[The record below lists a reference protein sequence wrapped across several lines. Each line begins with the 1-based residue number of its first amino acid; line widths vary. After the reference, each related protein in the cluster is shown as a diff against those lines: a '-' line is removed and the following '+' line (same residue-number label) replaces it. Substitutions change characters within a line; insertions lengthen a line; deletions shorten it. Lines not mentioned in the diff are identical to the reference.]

1 MHLIFEEY
9 LYIILYCIRKA
20 VKALKKLFYAI
31 SDYFVNTDKI
41 LWFLVLC
48 CTVYSSL
55 LLSSV
60 ERAGGSFVK
69 TQIIA
74 AIIGMI
80 IAIIISVIDYEY
92 IARQWWALAIV
103 SIFLFIAVFLF
114 GITVTG
120 TDDTAWIRL
129 PGGLTFQP
137 SELVKIFFIVTFAKH
152 LEVLT
157 AKDKLKT
164 FLGVLSL
171 LLHVGIPVVIIH
183 MQGDDGSALI
193 FFFIMLIMAV
203 VAGVQGRYFVILGS
217 ALAIGLPLLW
227 HFFLN
232 DEHRNRILALFD
244 LDSNALTTYGYQ
256 QYQSK
261 VSIASGEFS
270 GYGLGKG
277 YRTGVGF
284 VPEQENDFIFSVAG
298 EELGFIGTTLILM
311 LLLALIAKVFFI
323 GLDARDNLGKFIAF
337 GMFALLAS
345 QTIINIGMVIGL
357 LPVIGI
363 TLPFFSAGGTS
374 SMCLYFGIGL
384 VQSVHMHKHNNEVIK
399 LSYTRSERIK
409 I

>member
-1 MHLIFEEY
+1 MDT
-9 LYIILYCIRKA
+9 
-20 VKALKKLFYAI
+20 LKKFFNAI
-31 SDYFVNTDKI
+31 GDYFINTDKI
-41 LWFLVLC
+41 LWFLVIC
-48 CTVYSSL
+48 CTVISAV

-60 ERAGGSFVK
+60 ERAGGLFVR
-69 TQIIA
+69 TQIMA
-74 AIIGMI
+74 ACIGI
-80 IAIIISVIDYEY
+80 VIAIVISVIDYEY
-92 IARQWWALAIV
+92 ITRYWWLLAIL
-103 SIFLFIAVFLF
+103 SFGLFIYVFLF
-114 GITVTG
+114 GITISG

-152 LEVLT
+152 LDVLVN
-157 AKDKLKT
+157 KDKLKT
-164 FLGVLSL
+164 FLGVSGL
-171 LLHVGIPVVIIH
+171 LLHVGIPVLIIH

-193 FFFIMLIMAV
+193 FFFIMLVMCI
-203 VAGVQGRYFVILGS
+203 VAGLQARYFIILGS
-217 ALAIGLPLLW
+217 VLAIGLPLLW
-227 HFFLN
+227 NFFLN

-244 LDSNALTTYGYQ
+244 LDSNALTNYGYQ

-261 VSIASGEFS
+261 VSIASGELT
-270 GYGLGKG
+270 GYGVGQG

-298 EELGFIGTTLILM
+298 EEMGFLGSILILI
-311 LLLALIAKVFFI
+311 LLLSLIVKVFFI
-323 GLDARDNLGKFIAF
+323 GMSARDKMGSYIAY
-337 GMFALLAS
+337 GMFGLLAS
-345 QTIINIGMVIGL
+345 QTIINLGMVLGL

>member
-1 MHLIFEEY
+1 M
-9 LYIILYCIRKA
+9 
-20 VKALKKLFYAI
+20 VKALKKIFHAI
-31 SDYFVNTDKI
+31 GDYFVNTDKV
-41 LWFLVLC
+41 LWLIVIC

-69 TQIIA
+69 TQIMAA
-74 AIIGMI
+74 AIGIF

-92 IARQWWALAIV
+92 IARYWWALVIISIGLFV
-103 SIFLFIAVFLF
+103 SVFLF
-114 GITVTG
+114 GITVSG

-137 SELVKIFFIVTFAKH
+137 SELIKIFFIVTFAKH
-152 LEVLT
+152 LEILKS
-157 AKDKLKT
+157 KDKLKT
-164 FLGVLSL
+164 FWGVISL
-171 LLHVGIPVVIIH
+171 LMHVGIPVLIIH
-183 MQGDDGSALI
+183 LQGDDGSALI
-193 FFFIMLIMAV
+193 FLFIMLVMTV
-203 VAGVQGRYFVILGS
+203 VAGVQARYFIVLGA
-217 ALAIGLPLLW
+217 ALTIALPLLW
-227 HFFLN
+227 NFFLN
-232 DEHRNRILALFD
+232 DEHRNRIQALFD
-244 LDSNALTTYGYQ
+244 LDSNALTNYGYQ

-261 VSIASGEFS
+261 VSIASGELT
-270 GYGLGKG
+270 GYGLGQG

-298 EELGFIGTTLILM
+298 EELGFIGTILILV
-311 LLLALIAKVFFI
+311 LLLTLIAKVFFI
-323 GLDARDNLGKFIAF
+323 GIDARDNLGSFIAF
-337 GMFALLAS
+337 GMFGLLAS

-384 VQSVHMHKHNNEVIK
+384 VQSVHMHKQNNEVIK
-399 LSYTRSERIK
+399 LSYTRAERIK

>member
-1 MHLIFEEY
+1 MS
-9 LYIILYCIRKA
+9 R
-20 VKALKKLFYAI
+20 LKKFFGSI
-31 SDYFVNTDKI
+31 GDYFVNTDKI
-41 LWFLVLC
+41 LWFLVIC
-48 CTVYSSL
+48 CSVYSAL

-60 ERAGGSFVK
+60 ERAGGSFVR
-69 TQIIA
+69 TQIVA
-74 AIIGMI
+74 AVIGI
-80 IAIIISVIDYEY
+80 LVAVVISVIDYEY
-92 IARQWWALAIV
+92 IARYWWLLAIL
-103 SIFLFIAVFLF
+103 SFGLFMAVFLF
-114 GITVTG
+114 GMTVTG

-137 SELVKIFFIVTFAKH
+137 SELVKIFFIVTFSKH
-152 LEVLT
+152 LDVLIE
-157 AKDKLKT
+157 KGKLKT
-164 FLGVLSL
+164 IFGVVGL
-171 LLHVGIPVVIIH
+171 LLHVGVPVGIIH
-183 MQGDDGSALI
+183 LQGDDGSALI
-193 FFFIMLIMAV
+193 FLFIMLIMCV
-203 VAGVQGRYFVILGS
+203 VAGVQARYFVILGS

-227 HFFLN
+227 NFFLN

-261 VSIASGEFS
+261 VSIASGEVT
-270 GYGLGKG
+270 GYGLGQG

-298 EELGFIGTTLILM
+298 EELGFIGCILILL
-311 LLLALIAKVFFI
+311 LLLALIVKVFFI
-323 GLDARDNLGKFIAF
+323 GLSARDKLGSFIAF

-345 QTIINIGMVIGL
+345 QTIINLGMVLGL

-384 VQSVHMHKHNNEVIK
+384 VQSVHMHKQNNEVIK
-399 LSYTRSERIK
+399 LSYTRNERIK

>member
-1 MHLIFEEY
+1 M
-9 LYIILYCIRKA
+9 
-20 VKALKKLFYAI
+20 KALKKIFHAI
-31 SDYFVNTDKI
+31 GDYFVNTDKL
-41 LWFLVLC
+41 LWFIVVC

-69 TQIIA
+69 TQIMA
-74 AIIGMI
+74 AEIGI
-80 IAIIISVIDYEY
+80 LIAIIISVIDYEY
-92 IARQWWALAIV
+92 IARYWWALALISV
-103 SIFLFIAVFLF
+103 GLFIWVFLF
-114 GITVTG
+114 GITISG

-152 LEVLT
+152 LDTLKS
-157 AKDKLKT
+157 KDKLKT
-164 FLGVLSL
+164 FPGVVSL
-171 LLHVGIPVVIIH
+171 LLHVGIPVLIIH
-183 MQGDDGSALI
+183 IQGDDGSALI
-193 FFFIMLIMAV
+193 FMFIMLVMAV
-203 VAGVQGRYFVILGS
+203 VAGVQGRYFIILGAS
-217 ALAIGLPLLW
+217 LAIALPLLW
-227 HFFLN
+227 NFFLN

-244 LDSNALTTYGYQ
+244 LDSNALTNYGYQ

-261 VSIASGEFS
+261 VSIASGELT
-270 GYGLGKG
+270 GYGIGQG

-298 EELGFIGTTLILM
+298 EELGFIGTMLILV
-311 LLLALIAKVFFI
+311 LLLALIAKVFFVGI
-323 GLDARDNLGKFIAF
+323 DARDNLGSFIAF
-337 GMFALLAS
+337 GMFGLLAS

-384 VQSVHMHKHNNEVIK
+384 VQSVYMHKQNNEVIK

>member
-1 MHLIFEEY
+1 MDT
-9 LYIILYCIRKA
+9 
-20 VKALKKLFYAI
+20 LKKFFNAI
-31 SDYFVNTDKI
+31 GDYFINTDKI
-41 LWFLVLC
+41 LWFLVIC
-48 CTVYSSL
+48 CTVISAV

-60 ERAGGSFVK
+60 ERAGGLFVR
-69 TQIIA
+69 TQIMA
-74 AIIGMI
+74 ACIGI
-80 IAIIISVIDYEY
+80 VIAIVISVIDYEY
-92 IARQWWALAIV
+92 ITRYWWLLAIL
-103 SIFLFIAVFLF
+103 SFGLFIYVFLF
-114 GITVTG
+114 GITISG

-152 LEVLT
+152 LDVLVN
-157 AKDKLKT
+157 KDKLKT
-164 FLGVLSL
+164 FLGVLGL
-171 LLHVGIPVVIIH
+171 LLHVGIPVLIIH

-193 FFFIMLIMAV
+193 FFFIMLVMCI
-203 VAGVQGRYFVILGS
+203 VAGLQARYFIILGS
-217 ALAIGLPLLW
+217 VLAIGLPLLW
-227 HFFLN
+227 NFFLN

-244 LDSNALTTYGYQ
+244 LDSNALTNYGYQ

-261 VSIASGEFS
+261 VSIASGELT
-270 GYGLGKG
+270 GYGVGQG

-298 EELGFIGTTLILM
+298 EEMGFLGSILILI
-311 LLLALIAKVFFI
+311 LLLSLIVKVFFI
-323 GLDARDNLGKFIAF
+323 GMSARDKMGSYIAY
-337 GMFALLAS
+337 GMFGLLAS
-345 QTIINIGMVIGL
+345 QTIINLGMVLGL

-384 VQSVHMHKHNNEVIK
+384 VQSVHMHKQNNEVIK

>member
-1 MHLIFEEY
+1 M
-9 LYIILYCIRKA
+9 
-20 VKALKKLFYAI
+20 VKALKKIFHAI
-31 SDYFVNTDKI
+31 GDYFVNTDKV
-41 LWFLVLC
+41 LWLIVIC

-69 TQIIA
+69 TQIMA
-74 AIIGMI
+74 AVIGI
-80 IAIIISVIDYEY
+80 LIAIIISVIDYEY
-92 IARQWWALAIV
+92 IARYWWALVIISIGLFV
-103 SIFLFIAVFLF
+103 SVFLF
-114 GITVTG
+114 GITVSG

-137 SELVKIFFIVTFAKH
+137 SELIKIFFIVTFAKH
-152 LEVLT
+152 LEILKS
-157 AKDKLKT
+157 KDKLKT
-164 FLGVLSL
+164 FWGVISL
-171 LLHVGIPVVIIH
+171 LIHVGIPVLIIH
-183 MQGDDGSALI
+183 IQGDDGSALI
-193 FFFIMLIMAV
+193 FLFIMLVMTV
-203 VAGVQGRYFVILGS
+203 VAGVQARYFIVLGA
-217 ALAIGLPLLW
+217 ALTIALPLLW
-227 HFFLN
+227 NFFLN
-232 DEHRNRILALFD
+232 DEHRNRIQALFD
-244 LDSNALTTYGYQ
+244 LDSNALTNYGYQ

-261 VSIASGEFS
+261 VSIASGELT
-270 GYGLGKG
+270 GYGLGQG

-298 EELGFIGTTLILM
+298 EELGFIGTILILV

-323 GLDARDNLGKFIAF
+323 GIDARDNLGSFIAF
-337 GMFALLAS
+337 GMFGLLAS

-384 VQSVHMHKHNNEVIK
+384 VQSVHMHKQNNEVIK
-399 LSYTRSERIK
+399 LSYTRAERIK

>member
-1 MHLIFEEY
+1 M
-9 LYIILYCIRKA
+9 
-20 VKALKKLFYAI
+20 KALKKIFHAI
-31 SDYFVNTDKI
+31 GDYFVNTDKL
-41 LWFLVLC
+41 LWFIVVC

-69 TQIIA
+69 TQIMA
-74 AIIGMI
+74 AVIGI
-80 IAIIISVIDYEY
+80 LIAIIISVIDYEY
-92 IARQWWALAIV
+92 IARYWWALALISV
-103 SIFLFIAVFLF
+103 GLFIWVFLF
-114 GITVTG
+114 GITISG

-152 LEVLT
+152 LDTLKS
-157 AKDKLKT
+157 KDKLKT
-164 FLGVLSL
+164 FPGVVSL
-171 LLHVGIPVVIIH
+171 LLHVGIPVLIIH
-183 MQGDDGSALI
+183 IQGDDGSALI
-193 FFFIMLIMAV
+193 FMFIMLVMAV
-203 VAGVQGRYFVILGS
+203 VAGVQGRYFIILGAS
-217 ALAIGLPLLW
+217 LAIALPLLW
-227 HFFLN
+227 NFFLN

-244 LDSNALTTYGYQ
+244 LDSNALTNYGYQ

-261 VSIASGEFS
+261 VSIASGELT
-270 GYGLGKG
+270 GYGIGQG

-298 EELGFIGTTLILM
+298 EELGFIGTMLILV
-311 LLLALIAKVFFI
+311 LLLALIAKVFFVGI
-323 GLDARDNLGKFIAF
+323 DARDNLGSFIAF
-337 GMFALLAS
+337 GMFGLLAS

-384 VQSVHMHKHNNEVIK
+384 VQSVYMHKQNNEVIK

>member
-1 MHLIFEEY
+1 MDT
-9 LYIILYCIRKA
+9 
-20 VKALKKLFYAI
+20 LKKFFNAI
-31 SDYFVNTDKI
+31 GDYFINTDKI
-41 LWFLVLC
+41 LWFLVIC
-48 CTVYSSL
+48 CTVISAV

-60 ERAGGSFVK
+60 ERAGGLFVR
-69 TQIIA
+69 TQIMA
-74 AIIGMI
+74 ACIGI
-80 IAIIISVIDYEY
+80 VIAIVISVIDYEY
-92 IARQWWALAIV
+92 ITRYWWLLAIL
-103 SIFLFIAVFLF
+103 SFGLFIYVFLF
-114 GITVTG
+114 GITISG

-152 LEVLT
+152 LDVLVN
-157 AKDKLKT
+157 KDKLKT
-164 FLGVLSL
+164 FLGVLGL
-171 LLHVGIPVVIIH
+171 LLHVSIPVLIIH
-183 MQGDDGSALI
+183 MQDNDGSALI
-193 FFFIMLIMAV
+193 FFFIMLVMCI
-203 VAGVQGRYFVILGS
+203 VAGLQARYFIILGS
-217 ALAIGLPLLW
+217 VLAIGLPLLW
-227 HFFLN
+227 NFFLN

-244 LDSNALTTYGYQ
+244 LDSNALTNYGYQ

-261 VSIASGEFS
+261 VSIASGELT
-270 GYGLGKG
+270 GYGVGQG

-298 EELGFIGTTLILM
+298 EEMGFLGSILILI
-311 LLLALIAKVFFI
+311 LLLSLIVKVFFI
-323 GLDARDNLGKFIAF
+323 GMSARDKMGSYIAY
-337 GMFALLAS
+337 GMFGLLAS
-345 QTIINIGMVIGL
+345 QTIINLGMVLGL

>member
-1 MHLIFEEY
+1 M
-9 LYIILYCIRKA
+9 
-20 VKALKKLFYAI
+20 KALKKIFHAI
-31 SDYFVNTDKI
+31 GDYFVNTDKL
-41 LWFLVLC
+41 LWFIVVC

-69 TQIIA
+69 TQIMA
-74 AIIGMI
+74 AVIGI
-80 IAIIISVIDYEY
+80 LIAIIISVIDYEY
-92 IARQWWALAIV
+92 IARYWWALALISV
-103 SIFLFIAVFLF
+103 GLFIWVFLF
-114 GITVTG
+114 GITISG

-152 LEVLT
+152 LDTLKS
-157 AKDKLKT
+157 KDKLKT
-164 FLGVLSL
+164 FPGVISL
-171 LLHVGIPVVIIH
+171 LLHVGIPVLIIH
-183 MQGDDGSALI
+183 IQGDDGSALI
-193 FFFIMLIMAV
+193 FMFIMLVMAV
-203 VAGVQGRYFVILGS
+203 VAGVQGRYFIILGAS
-217 ALAIGLPLLW
+217 LAIALPLLW
-227 HFFLN
+227 NFFLN

-244 LDSNALTTYGYQ
+244 LDSNALTNYGYQ

-261 VSIASGEFS
+261 VSIASGELT
-270 GYGLGKG
+270 GYGIGQG

-298 EELGFIGTTLILM
+298 EELGFIGTMLILV
-311 LLLALIAKVFFI
+311 LLLALIAKVFFVGI
-323 GLDARDNLGKFIAF
+323 DARDNLGSFIAF
-337 GMFALLAS
+337 GMFGLLAS

-384 VQSVHMHKHNNEVIK
+384 VQSVYMHKQNNEVIK

>member
-1 MHLIFEEY
+1 M
-9 LYIILYCIRKA
+9 
-20 VKALKKLFYAI
+20 LKKLFNAI
-31 SDYFVNTDKI
+31 GDYFINTDKI
-41 LWFLVLC
+41 LWFLVIC
-48 CTVYSSL
+48 CSVYSAF

-69 TQIIA
+69 TQIVA
-74 AIIGMI
+74 AVIGII
-80 IAIIISVIDYEY
+80 IAIVISVIDYEY
-92 IARQWWALAIV
+92 IARYWWTLAIL
-103 SIFLFIAVFLF
+103 SLGLFMAVFFF
-114 GITVTG
+114 GMTVSG

-137 SELVKIFFIVTFAKH
+137 SELVKVCFIVTFAKH
-152 LEVLT
+152 LDVLKS
-157 AKDKLKT
+157 KDKLKS

-171 LLHVGIPVVIIH
+171 LAHGAVPILIIH
-183 MQGDDGSALI
+183 LQGDDGSALI
-193 FFFIMLIMAV
+193 FFFIMLVMAV
-203 VAGVQGRYFVILGS
+203 VAGVQGRYFIVLGS

-227 HFFLN
+227 NFFLN

-244 LDSNALTTYGYQ
+244 LDGNALTTYGYQ

-261 VSIASGEFS
+261 VSIASGELK
-270 GYGLGKG
+270 GYGLGQG

-298 EELGFIGTTLILM
+298 EELGFIGTILILV
-311 LLLALIAKVFFI
+311 LLLLIIAKVFFI
-323 GLDARDNLGKFIAF
+323 GIDARDNLGNFIAF
-337 GMFALLAS
+337 GMFGLLAS

-384 VQSVHMHKHNNEVIK
+384 VQSVYMHKHNNEVIK
-399 LSYTRSERIK
+399 LSYTRNERIK

>member
-1 MHLIFEEY
+1 M
-9 LYIILYCIRKA
+9 
-20 VKALKKLFYAI
+20 LKKLFNAI
-31 SDYFVNTDKI
+31 GDYFINTDKI
-41 LWFLVLC
+41 LWFLVIC
-48 CTVYSSL
+48 CSVYSAF

-69 TQIIA
+69 TQIVA
-74 AIIGMI
+74 AVIGII
-80 IAIIISVIDYEY
+80 IAIVISVIDYEY
-92 IARQWWALAIV
+92 IARYWWTLAIL
-103 SIFLFIAVFLF
+103 SLGLFMAVFFF
-114 GITVTG
+114 GMTVSG

-137 SELVKIFFIVTFAKH
+137 SELVKICFIVTFAKH
-152 LEVLT
+152 LDVLKS
-157 AKDKLKT
+157 KDKLKS

-171 LLHVGIPVVIIH
+171 LAHGAVPILIIH
-183 MQGDDGSALI
+183 LQGDDGSALI
-193 FFFIMLIMAV
+193 FFFIMLVMAI
-203 VAGVQGRYFVILGS
+203 VAGVQGRYFIVLGS

-227 HFFLN
+227 NFFLN

-244 LDSNALTTYGYQ
+244 LDGNALTTYGYQ

-261 VSIASGEFS
+261 VSIASGELT
-270 GYGLGKG
+270 GYGLGQG

-298 EELGFIGTTLILM
+298 EELGFIGTILILV
-311 LLLALIAKVFFI
+311 LLLLIIAKVFFI
-323 GLDARDNLGKFIAF
+323 GIDARDNLGNFIAF
-337 GMFALLAS
+337 GMFGLLAS

-384 VQSVHMHKHNNEVIK
+384 VQSVYMHKHNNEVIK
-399 LSYTRSERIK
+399 LSYTRNERIK

>member
-1 MHLIFEEY
+1 M
-9 LYIILYCIRKA
+9 KT
-20 VKALKKLFYAI
+20 LKKIFHAI
-31 SDYFVNTDKI
+31 GDYFVNTDKL
-41 LWFLVLC
+41 LWFIVVC

-69 TQIIA
+69 TQIMA
-74 AIIGMI
+74 AVIGI
-80 IAIIISVIDYEY
+80 LIAIIISVIDYEY
-92 IARQWWALAIV
+92 IARYWWALALISV
-103 SIFLFIAVFLF
+103 GLFIWVFLF
-114 GITVTG
+114 GITISG

-152 LEVLT
+152 LDTLKS
-157 AKDKLKT
+157 KDKLKT
-164 FLGVLSL
+164 FPGVVSL
-171 LLHVGIPVVIIH
+171 LLHVGIPVLIIH
-183 MQGDDGSALI
+183 IQGDDGSALI
-193 FFFIMLIMAV
+193 FMFIMLVMAV
-203 VAGVQGRYFVILGS
+203 VAGVQGRYFIILGAS
-217 ALAIGLPLLW
+217 LAIALPLLW
-227 HFFLN
+227 NFFLN

-244 LDSNALTTYGYQ
+244 LDSNALTNYGYQ

-261 VSIASGEFS
+261 VSIASGELA
-270 GYGLGKG
+270 GYGIGQG

-298 EELGFIGTTLILM
+298 EELGFIGTMLILV
-311 LLLALIAKVFFI
+311 LLLALIAKVFFVGI
-323 GLDARDNLGKFIAF
+323 DARDNLGSFIAF
-337 GMFALLAS
+337 GMFGLLAS

-384 VQSVHMHKHNNEVIK
+384 VQSVYMHKQNNEVIK

>member
-1 MHLIFEEY
+1 MS
-9 LYIILYCIRKA
+9 R
-20 VKALKKLFYAI
+20 LKKFFGAI
-31 SDYFVNTDKI
+31 GDYFVNTDKI
-41 LWFLVLC
+41 LWFLVIC
-48 CTVYSSL
+48 CTVYSAL

-60 ERAGGSFVK
+60 ERAGGSFVR
-69 TQIIA
+69 TQIVA
-74 AIIGMI
+74 AVIGI
-80 IAIIISVIDYEY
+80 LVAVVISVIDYEY
-92 IARQWWALAIV
+92 IARYWWLLAIL
-103 SIFLFIAVFLF
+103 SIGLFMAVFLF
-114 GITVTG
+114 GMTVTG

-137 SELVKIFFIVTFAKH
+137 SELVKIFFIVTFSKH
-152 LEVLT
+152 LDVLIE
-157 AKDKLKT
+157 KGKLKT
-164 FLGVLSL
+164 IFGVVGL
-171 LLHVGIPVVIIH
+171 LLHVGVPVGIIH
-183 MQGDDGSALI
+183 LQGDDGSALI
-193 FFFIMLIMAV
+193 FFFIMLIMCV
-203 VAGVQGRYFVILGS
+203 VAGVQARYFVILGS

-227 HFFLN
+227 NFFLN

-261 VSIASGEFS
+261 VSIASGEVT
-270 GYGLGKG
+270 GYGLGQG

-298 EELGFIGTTLILM
+298 EELGFIGCILILL
-311 LLLALIAKVFFI
+311 LLLALIVKVFFI
-323 GLDARDNLGKFIAF
+323 GLSARDKLGSFIAF

-345 QTIINIGMVIGL
+345 QTIINLGMVLGL

-384 VQSVHMHKHNNEVIK
+384 VQSVHMHKQNNEVIK

>member
-1 MHLIFEEY
+1 M
-9 LYIILYCIRKA
+9 
-20 VKALKKLFYAI
+20 VKALKKIFHAI
-31 SDYFVNTDKI
+31 GDYFVNTDKV
-41 LWFLVLC
+41 LWLIVIC

-69 TQIIA
+69 TQIMA
-74 AIIGMI
+74 AVIGI
-80 IAIIISVIDYEY
+80 LIAIIISVIDYEY
-92 IARQWWALAIV
+92 IARYWWALVIISIGLFV
-103 SIFLFIAVFLF
+103 SVFLF
-114 GITVTG
+114 GITVSG

-137 SELVKIFFIVTFAKH
+137 SELIKVFFIVTFAKH
-152 LEVLT
+152 LEILKS
-157 AKDKLKT
+157 KDKLKT
-164 FLGVLSL
+164 FWGVISL
-171 LLHVGIPVVIIH
+171 LIHVGIPVLIIH
-183 MQGDDGSALI
+183 IQGDDGSALI
-193 FFFIMLIMAV
+193 FLFIMLVMTV
-203 VAGVQGRYFVILGS
+203 VAGVQARYFIVLGA
-217 ALAIGLPLLW
+217 ALTIALPLLW
-227 HFFLN
+227 NFFLN
-232 DEHRNRILALFD
+232 DEHRNRIQALFD
-244 LDSNALTTYGYQ
+244 LDSNALTNYGYQ

-261 VSIASGEFS
+261 VSIASGELT
-270 GYGLGKG
+270 GYGLGQG

-298 EELGFIGTTLILM
+298 EELGFIGTILILV

-323 GLDARDNLGKFIAF
+323 GIDARDNLGSFIAF
-337 GMFALLAS
+337 GMFGLLAS

-384 VQSVHMHKHNNEVIK
+384 VQSVHMHKQNNEVIK
-399 LSYTRSERIK
+399 LSYTRAERTK

>member
-1 MHLIFEEY
+1 M
-9 LYIILYCIRKA
+9 
-20 VKALKKLFYAI
+20 KALKKIFHAI
-31 SDYFVNTDKI
+31 GDYFVNTDKL
-41 LWFLVLC
+41 LWFIVVC

-69 TQIIA
+69 TQIMA
-74 AIIGMI
+74 AVIGI
-80 IAIIISVIDYEY
+80 LIAIIISVIDYEY
-92 IARQWWALAIV
+92 IARYWWALALISV
-103 SIFLFIAVFLF
+103 GLFIWVFLF
-114 GITVTG
+114 GITISG

-152 LEVLT
+152 LDTLKS
-157 AKDKLKT
+157 KDKLKT
-164 FLGVLSL
+164 FPGVVSL
-171 LLHVGIPVVIIH
+171 LLHVGIPVLIIH
-183 MQGDDGSALI
+183 IQGDDGSALI
-193 FFFIMLIMAV
+193 FMFIMLVMAV
-203 VAGVQGRYFVILGS
+203 VAGVQGRYFIILGAS
-217 ALAIGLPLLW
+217 LAIALPLLW
-227 HFFLN
+227 NFFLN

-244 LDSNALTTYGYQ
+244 LDSNALTNYGYQ

-261 VSIASGEFS
+261 VSIASGELT
-270 GYGLGKG
+270 GYGIGQG

-298 EELGFIGTTLILM
+298 EELGFIGTMLILI
-311 LLLALIAKVFFI
+311 LLLVLIAKVFFVGI
-323 GLDARDNLGKFIAF
+323 DARDNLGSFIAF
-337 GMFALLAS
+337 GMFGLLAS

-384 VQSVHMHKHNNEVIK
+384 VQSVYMHKQNNEVIK

>member
-1 MHLIFEEY
+1 M
-9 LYIILYCIRKA
+9 
-20 VKALKKLFYAI
+20 KALKKVFGAI
-31 SDYFVNTDKI
+31 GDYFVNTDKI
-41 LWFLVLC
+41 LWFLTIC
-48 CTVYSSL
+48 CTVYSAL

-69 TQIIA
+69 TQIAAA
-74 AIIGMI
+74 AIGLIL
-80 IAIIISVIDYEY
+80 AIIISVIDYEY
-92 IARQWWALAIV
+92 IARQWWAWVIISLG
-103 SIFLFIAVFLF
+103 LFAAVFLF
-114 GITVTG
+114 GMTVTG

-152 LEVLT
+152 LDILKS
-157 AKDKLKT
+157 KDTLKT
-164 FLGVLSL
+164 FLGVVSL
-171 LLHVGIPVVIIH
+171 LLHGAVPIFIIH
-183 MQGDDGSALI
+183 VQGDDGSALI

-203 VAGVQGRYFVILGS
+203 VAGVQSRYFIFLGAS
-217 ALAIGLPLLW
+217 LAVGLPLLW

-261 VSIASGEFS
+261 VSIASGELT
-270 GYGLGKG
+270 GYGLGQG

-298 EELGFIGTTLILM
+298 EELGFIGTMII
-311 LLLALIAKVFFI
+311 LLLLLLIIGKVFFI
-323 GLDARDNLGKFIAF
+323 AIDARDNLGSYIAF
-337 GMFALLAS
+337 GMFGLLAS
-345 QTIINIGMVIGL
+345 QTIINIGMVVGL

-384 VQSVHMHKHNNEVIK
+384 VQSVYMHKKNNEVIK
-399 LSYTRSERIK
+399 LSYTRAERIK

>member
-1 MHLIFEEY
+1 M
-9 LYIILYCIRKA
+9 
-20 VKALKKLFYAI
+20 LKKLFNAI
-31 SDYFVNTDKI
+31 GDYFINTDKI
-41 LWFLVLC
+41 LWFLVIC
-48 CTVYSSL
+48 CSVYSAF

-69 TQIIA
+69 TQIVA
-74 AIIGMI
+74 AVIGII
-80 IAIIISVIDYEY
+80 IAIVISVIDYEY
-92 IARQWWALAIV
+92 IARYWWALAIL
-103 SIFLFIAVFLF
+103 SLGLFMAVFFF
-114 GITVTG
+114 GMTVSG

-137 SELVKIFFIVTFAKH
+137 SELVKVCFIVTFAKH
-152 LEVLT
+152 LDVLKS
-157 AKDKLKT
+157 KDKLKS

-171 LLHVGIPVVIIH
+171 LAHGAVPILIIH
-183 MQGDDGSALI
+183 LQGDDGSALI
-193 FFFIMLIMAV
+193 FFFIMLVMAV
-203 VAGVQGRYFVILGS
+203 VAGVQGRYFIVLGS

-227 HFFLN
+227 NFFLN

-244 LDSNALTTYGYQ
+244 LDGNALTTYGYQ

-261 VSIASGEFS
+261 VSIASGELT
-270 GYGLGKG
+270 GYGLGQG

-298 EELGFIGTTLILM
+298 EELGFIGTILILV
-311 LLLALIAKVFFI
+311 LLLLIIAKVFFI
-323 GLDARDNLGKFIAF
+323 GIDARDNLGNFIAF
-337 GMFALLAS
+337 GMFGLLAS

-384 VQSVHMHKHNNEVIK
+384 VQSVYMHKHNNEVIK
-399 LSYTRSERIK
+399 LSYTRNERIK